1 MAVKETMKKATTTTT
16 VPVKK
21 EKAPAKTKVLAK
33 RELTSFSDAYRMKYE
48 DEVRKGLQKRFG
60 YTNVMRIPR
69 IAKITINRGIGEAT
83 ENPKVIDSSVEEIG
97 LISGQKPIVTL
108 AKKSIATF
116 KIRKNAPVGVAVT
129 LRGVRMYAFLE
140 KLVTVVF
147 ERIRDFKGL
156 SPKSFDGRGN
166 FTFALKEQLVFPEI
180 SYDKV
185 DKARGMS
192 ITITTTAQ
200 TDEEC
205 KALLEAFGVPFRQ
218 R

>member
-1 MAVKETMKKATTTTT
+1 MAVKETMKKTTTT

>member
-1 MAVKETMKKATTTTT
+1 MAAKETTKKATTAV
-16 VPVKK
+16 VPAKK
-21 EKAPAKTKVLAK
+21 EKAPAKSKVLAK
-33 RELTSFSDAYRMKYE
+33 RELTSFSDAYRVKYE
-48 DEVRKGLQKRFG
+48 DEVRKGLEKRFG

-69 IAKITINRGIGEAT
+69 VAKITINRGIGEAT

>member
-1 MAVKETMKKATTTTT
+1 MAAKETTKKATIAV
-16 VPVKK
+16 VPAKK
-21 EKAPAKTKVLAK
+21 EKAPAKSKVLAK
-33 RELTSFSDAYRMKYE
+33 RELTSFSDAYRVKYE

-69 IAKITINRGIGEAT
+69 VAKITINRGIGEAT

>member
-1 MAVKETMKKATTTTT
+1 MAAKETTKKAAAGQ
-16 VPVKK
+16 VPAKQ
-21 EKAPAKTKVLAK
+21 EKAAGKAKPQAK
-33 RELTSFSDAYRMKYE
+33 RELSTFSNAYQVKYE
-48 DEVRKGLQKRFG
+48 EEVRKSLQKRFG

-83 ENPKVIDSSVEEIG
+83 ENPKVIDSSVEELS

-116 KIRKNAPVGVAVT
+116 KIRKNAPVGVTVT

-166 FTFALKEQLVFPEI
+166 YTFALKEQLVFPEI

-192 ITITTTAQ
+192 ITVTTTAQ

>member
-1 MAVKETMKKATTTTT
+1 MAAKETTKKTTTAT
-16 VPVKK
+16 VPAKK

-33 RELTSFSDAYRMKYE
+33 RELTSFSDAYRVKYE
-48 DEVRKGLQKRFG
+48 DEVRKGLQKRFD

-166 FTFALKEQLVFPEI
+166 YTFALKEQLVFPEI

-200 TDEEC
+200 SDEEC

>member
-1 MAVKETMKKATTTTT
+1 MAAKEATKKTTTAAA
-16 VPVKK
+16 PAKK
-21 EKAPAKTKVLAK
+21 EKAPAKAKVQAK
-33 RELTSFSDAYRMKYE
+33 RELSSFSSAYRTKYE
-48 DEVRKGLQKRFG
+48 DEVRKELQKRFG
-60 YTNVMRIPR
+60 YTNAMRVPR

-116 KIRKNAPVGVAVT
+116 KIRKNAPVGVSVT

-166 FTFALKEQLVFPEI
+166 YTFALKEQLVFPEI

-192 ITITTTAQ
+192 ITVTTTAQ

>member
-1 MAVKETMKKATTTTT
+1 MAAKEATKKTTTAAA
-16 VPVKK
+16 PAKK
-21 EKAPAKTKVLAK
+21 EKAPAKAKVLAK
-33 RELTSFSDAYRMKYE
+33 RELSSFSSAYRTKYE
-48 DEVRKGLQKRFG
+48 EEVRKELQKRFG
-60 YTNVMRIPR
+60 YTNAMRVPR
-69 IAKITINRGIGEAT
+69 IAKITVNRGIGEAT

-166 FTFALKEQLVFPEI
+166 YTFALKEQLVFPEI

-192 ITITTTAQ
+192 ITVTTTAQ

>member
-1 MAVKETMKKATTTTT
+1 MAAKETTKKPTTAT
-16 VPVKK
+16 VPAKK

-33 RELTSFSDAYRMKYE
+33 RELKSFSDVYRVKYE
-48 DEVRKGLQKRFG
+48 DEVRKSLQKRFG

-166 FTFALKEQLVFPEI
+166 YTFALKEQLVFPEI

-192 ITITTTAQ
+192 ITVTTTAQ

>member
-1 MAVKETMKKATTTTT
+1 MAAKEATKKTTTAAA
-16 VPVKK
+16 PAKK
-21 EKAPAKTKVLAK
+21 EKAPAKAKVQAK
-33 RELTSFSDAYRMKYE
+33 RELSSFSSAYRTKYE
-48 DEVRKGLQKRFG
+48 DEVRKELQKRFG
-60 YTNVMRIPR
+60 YTNAMRVPR

-166 FTFALKEQLVFPEI
+166 YTFALKEQLVFPEI

-192 ITITTTAQ
+192 ITVTTTAQ

>member
-1 MAVKETMKKATTTTT
+1 MAAKETTKKATTAA
-16 VPVKK
+16 VPPKK
-21 EKAPAKTKVLAK
+21 EKAPAKSKVLSK
-33 RELTSFSDAYRMKYE
+33 RELTSFSDAYRVKYE

-60 YTNVMRIPR
+60 YANVMRIPR

-116 KIRKNAPVGVAVT
+116 KIRKNAPVGVTVT

-166 FTFALKEQLVFPEI
+166 YTFALKEQLVFPEI

-205 KALLEAFGVPFRQ
+205 KVLLEAFGVPFRQ

>member
-1 MAVKETMKKATTTTT
+1 MAAKEVIKKAAPAA
-16 VPVKK
+16 VPAKK
-21 EKAPAKTKVLAK
+21 EKSPAKGKVVTK
-33 RELTSFSDAYRMKYE
+33 RELASFSNAYRTKYE
-48 DEVRKGLQKRFG
+48 TEVRKDLQKRFG
-60 YTNVMRIPR
+60 YVNVMQIPR

-116 KIRKNAPVGVAVT
+116 KIRKSAPVGVAVT

-166 FTFALKEQLVFPEI
+166 YTFALKEQLVFPEI

-192 ITITTTAQ
+192 ITITTTAL

-205 KALLEAFGVPFRQ
+205 KALLESFDVPFRQ

>member
-1 MAVKETMKKATTTTT
+1 MAAKETTKKATTAV
-16 VPVKK
+16 VPAKK
-21 EKAPAKTKVLAK
+21 EKASAKTKVLAK
-33 RELTSFSDAYRMKYE
+33 RELTSFSDAYRVKYE

-166 FTFALKEQLVFPEI
+166 YTFALKEQLVFPEI

>member
-1 MAVKETMKKATTTTT
+1 MAVKETMKKTTT

>member
-1 MAVKETMKKATTTTT
+1 MAAKETTKKTTTAA
-16 VPVKK
+16 VPAKK
-21 EKAPAKTKVLAK
+21 EKAPAKTKILAK
-33 RELTSFSDAYRMKYE
+33 RELTSFSDAYRVKYE
-48 DEVRKGLQKRFG
+48 DDVRKGLQKHFG

-166 FTFALKEQLVFPEI
+166 YTFALKEQLVFPEI

-192 ITITTTAQ
+192 ITVTTTAQ

>member
-1 MAVKETMKKATTTTT
+1 MAAKEATKKTTTAAA
-16 VPVKK
+16 PAKK
-21 EKAPAKTKVLAK
+21 EKAPAKVKVLAK
-33 RELTSFSDAYRMKYE
+33 RELSSFSSAYRTKYE
-48 DEVRKGLQKRFG
+48 DEVRKELQKRFG
-60 YTNVMRIPR
+60 YTNAMRVPR

-166 FTFALKEQLVFPEI
+166 YTFALKEQLVFPEI

-192 ITITTTAQ
+192 ITVTTTAQ

>member
-1 MAVKETMKKATTTTT
+1 MAVKETMKKATT

>member
-1 MAVKETMKKATTTTT
+1 MAAKEATKKTTTAAA
-16 VPVKK
+16 PAKK
-21 EKAPAKTKVLAK
+21 EKAPAKAKVLAK
-33 RELTSFSDAYRMKYE
+33 RELSSFSSAYRTKYE
-48 DEVRKGLQKRFG
+48 EEVRKELQKRFG
-60 YTNVMRIPR
+60 YTNAMRVPR

-166 FTFALKEQLVFPEI
+166 YTFALKEQLVFPEI

-192 ITITTTAQ
+192 ITVTTTAQ

>member
-1 MAVKETMKKATTTTT
+1 MAAKEMTKKATTAV
-16 VPVKK
+16 VPAKK
-21 EKAPAKTKVLAK
+21 EKSPAKSKVLAK
-33 RELTSFSDAYRMKYE
+33 RELTSFSDAYRVKYV
-48 DEVRKGLQKRFG
+48 DEVRKGLQKRFD

-166 FTFALKEQLVFPEI
+166 YTFALKEQLVFPEI

>member
-1 MAVKETMKKATTTTT
+1 MAAKEATKKTTTA
-16 VPVKK
+16 VAPAKK
-21 EKAPAKTKVLAK
+21 EKAPAKAKVLAK
-33 RELTSFSDAYRMKYE
+33 RELSSFSSAYRTKYE
-48 DEVRKGLQKRFG
+48 EEVRKELQKRFG
-60 YTNVMRIPR
+60 YTNAMRVPR

-166 FTFALKEQLVFPEI
+166 YTFALKEQLVFPEI

-192 ITITTTAQ
+192 ITVTTTAQ

>member
-1 MAVKETMKKATTTTT
+1 MAAKEVTKKTA
-16 VPVKK
+16 PAAAPAKK
-21 EKAPAKTKVLAK
+21 EKAPAKGKVIAK
-33 RELTSFSDAYRMKYE
+33 RELASFSNAYRTKYE
-48 DEVRKGLQKRFG
+48 TEVRKELQKRFG
-60 YTNVMRIPR
+60 YANVMQIPR

-166 FTFALKEQLVFPEI
+166 YTFALKEQLVFPEI

-192 ITITTTAQ
+192 ITVTTTAQ

-205 KALLEAFGVPFRQ
+205 KALLESFGVPFRQ

>member
-1 MAVKETMKKATTTTT
+1 MAVKETMKKATTT

-166 FTFALKEQLVFPEI
+166 YTFALKEQLVFPEI

-192 ITITTTAQ
+192 ITVTTTAQ

>member
-1 MAVKETMKKATTTTT
+1 MAAKETTKKATIAV
-16 VPVKK
+16 VPAKK
-21 EKAPAKTKVLAK
+21 EKAPAKSKVLAK
-33 RELTSFSDAYRMKYE
+33 RELTSFSDAYRVKYE

-69 IAKITINRGIGEAT
+69 VAKITINRGIGEAT

-156 SPKSFDGRGN
+156 
-166 FTFALKEQLVFPEI
+166 
-180 SYDKV
+180 
-185 DKARGMS
+185 
-192 ITITTTAQ
+192 
-200 TDEEC
+200 
-205 KALLEAFGVPFRQ
+205 
-218 R
+218 

>member
-1 MAVKETMKKATTTTT
+1 MAAKEVIKKAAPAA
-16 VPVKK
+16 VPAKK
-21 EKAPAKTKVLAK
+21 EKSPAKGKVVTK
-33 RELTSFSDAYRMKYE
+33 RELASFSNAYRTKYE
-48 DEVRKGLQKRFG
+48 TEVRKDLQKRFG
-60 YTNVMRIPR
+60 YVNVMQIPR

-97 LISGQKPIVTL
+97 LISGPKPIVTL

-116 KIRKNAPVGVAVT
+116 KIRKSAPVGVAVT
-129 LRGVRMYAFLE
+129 LRGVRMYAFQE

-166 FTFALKEQLVFPEI
+166 YTFALKEQLVFPEI

-192 ITITTTAQ
+192 ITITTTAL

-205 KALLEAFGVPFRQ
+205 KALLESFGVPFRQ

>member
-1 MAVKETMKKATTTTT
+1 MAAKEATKKTTTAAA
-16 VPVKK
+16 PAKK
-21 EKAPAKTKVLAK
+21 EKAPAKVKVLAK
-33 RELTSFSDAYRMKYE
+33 RELSSFSSAFRTKYE
-48 DEVRKGLQKRFG
+48 DEVRKELQKRFG
-60 YTNVMRIPR
+60 YSNAMRVPR

-166 FTFALKEQLVFPEI
+166 YTFALKEQLVFPEI

-192 ITITTTAQ
+192 ITVTTTAQ

>member
-1 MAVKETMKKATTTTT
+1 MAVKETMKKATTT

>member
-1 MAVKETMKKATTTTT
+1 MAAKEMTKKATTAA
-16 VPVKK
+16 VPAKK
-21 EKAPAKTKVLAK
+21 VKAPAKSKVLAK
-33 RELTSFSDAYRMKYE
+33 RELTSFSDAYRVKYV
-48 DEVRKGLQKRFG
+48 DEVRKGLQKHFG

-69 IAKITINRGIGEAT
+69 IAKITVNRGIGEAT

-166 FTFALKEQLVFPEI
+166 YTFALKEQLVFPEI

>member
-1 MAVKETMKKATTTTT
+1 MAAKEVIKKAAPAA
-16 VPVKK
+16 VPAKK
-21 EKAPAKTKVLAK
+21 EKSPAKGKVVTK
-33 RELTSFSDAYRMKYE
+33 RELASFSNAYRTKYE
-48 DEVRKGLQKRFG
+48 TEVRKDLQKRFG
-60 YTNVMRIPR
+60 YVNVMQIPR

-116 KIRKNAPVGVAVT
+116 KIRKSAPVGVAVT

-166 FTFALKEQLVFPEI
+166 YTFALKEQLVFPEI

>member
-1 MAVKETMKKATTTTT
+1 MAVKETTKKATTAP
-16 VPVKK
+16 VPAKK
-21 EKAPAKTKVLAK
+21 EKAPAKSKVLAK
-33 RELTSFSDAYRMKYE
+33 RELTSFSDVYRVKYK
-48 DEVRKGLQKRFG
+48 DEVRKDLQKRFG

-166 FTFALKEQLVFPEI
+166 YTFALKEQLVFPEI

-192 ITITTTAQ
+192 ITVTTTAR